1 MVRVLMEM
9 SLIFEKLYYYQHSV
23 LLVEYTIDSIK
34 EDLEAE
40 TGLFWNTD
48 DASFLSFLI
57 SFLYSRIFINL
68 NFPNMVFT
76 LQKIF

>member
-40 TGLFWNTD
+40 TGLF
-48 DASFLSFLI
+48 
-57 SFLYSRIFINL
+57 
-68 NFPNMVFT
+68 
-76 LQKIF
+76 